1 MSQSEEKPTRRDLLL
16 KLAQKN
22 PGLLKIFAARTA
34 FLALPYTG
42 FGENFRFWHTS
53 NPPIKP
59 DFEEKESVSNYL
71 TAIFNCSISAF
82 MLGFVEFDNSIFRTS
97 LLKDD
102 GKKIEVAITRIVMSA
117 SDVARVTARNAADV
131 ADYADYAGA
140 DYAAADYADYAAAA
154 ADPADDAN
162 ETTRRLLQLFLDW
175 ELVLDKGAID
185 NENLFEFLDFLFA
198 PIVSAPKEQV
208 LARFRQATEAY
219 GLEYFADRIE
229 AIYAGKFTF
238 DDLQEWS
245 LGKVV
250 APLRPPH
257 AAFETSQFTEM
268 MLRKFQNIDWV
279 AWSLCRLA
287 WKDRANLEL
296 IENPDDSF
304 LKTLL
309 GHNVVDPRWAKFV
322 RDMPVSPYVGFESS
336 DAHFAQLFWREVNAI
351 PTSELPFDV
360 PESNQP
366 KFWFTW
372 MKTVHGDWLKSIRR
386 KLIKGYRSHA
396 STTQST

>member
-1 MSQSEEKPTRRDLLL
+1 M
-16 KLAQKN
+16 
-22 PGLLKIFAARTA
+22 
-34 FLALPYTG
+34 
-42 FGENFRFWHTS
+42 
-53 NPPIKP
+53 
-59 DFEEKESVSNYL
+59 
-71 TAIFNCSISAF
+71 
-82 MLGFVEFDNSIFRTS
+82 
-97 LLKDD
+97 
-102 GKKIEVAITRIVMSA
+102 
-117 SDVARVTARNAADV
+117 
-131 ADYADYAGA
+131 
-140 DYAAADYADYAAAA
+140 
-154 ADPADDAN
+154 
-162 ETTRRLLQLFLDW
+162 
-175 ELVLDKGAID
+175 VLDKGAID
-185 NENLFEFLDFLFA
+185 NENLFELLDFLFA
-198 PIVSAPKEQV
+198 PIEHTPKEDV

-268 MLRKFQNIDWV
+268 MLRKFQNTDWV

-287 WKDRANLEL
+287 WKDKTNLEL
-296 IENPDDSF
+296 IENPDDSL

-322 RDMPVSPYVGFESS
+322 RDMPVSPYVGFES

-351 PTSELPFDV
+351 PTSELPFDI